1 MTHIWWVRHGPTH
14 EKAFVGWRDVPADLS
29 DVDLV
34 SRVSNYL
41 PKDALV
47 VSSDLQRATAT
58 ADAIAGQRQRLS
70 NDARLREFNFGD
82 WDGLTF
88 KEVEKRDGDLSRRYW
103 EEPGVLRAPNGESWN
118 DVATRVNSCVDDLV
132 DKHAGQHIIAVAHI
146 GVIMTQLQK
155 VSDGDAYRA
164 MGHTIDN
171 LSTTDL
177 RFDGDVW
184 RQGVINHIP

>member
-1 MTHIWWVRHGPTH
+1 MTHFWWVRHGPTH

-29 DVDLV
+29 DFDLV
-34 SRVSNYL
+34 RRVSNNL
-41 PKDALV
+41 PKEAIV
-47 VSSDLQRATAT
+47 ISSDLNRASAT
-58 ADAIAGQRQRLS
+58 ADALAGDRLRLP
-70 NDARLREFNFGD
+70 NDPRLREFNFGD

-103 EEPGVLRAPNGESWN
+103 EEPGDLRAPNGESWN
-118 DVATRVNSCVDDLV
+118 DVATRVNSCVEDLI
-132 DKHAGQHIIAVAHI
+132 ANYGGQHIIAVAHI

-155 VSDGDAYRA
+155 VCGGDAYRA

-177 RFDGDVW
+177 KFDGGVW
-184 RQGVINHIP
+184 HQGVINHIP